1 MTLDPYD
8 LAEWAA
14 EVLTHR
20 LGREPHVA
28 AVVLGSGW
36 QRAADELG
44 TTRIEMRT
52 QELPAFSQPT
62 VTGHKGLIRSV
73 DIGGRRVLVLLGR
86 VHLYEGRSAAEV
98 VHPVRVAVLAG
109 CPVVVLTNAA
119 GGIDPAMSPRQ
130 TVLIRD
136 QINLTGTSPLA
147 GPPPPRQ
154 YAPRFVD
161 CTGLY
166 PAELRDLAREIDPSL
181 TEGVY
186 AGLAGPQYETPAEI
200 AMLARAGA
208 QLVGMSTTLEAVAA
222 KHLGAGVL
230 GVSLVTNHAAGVAP
244 GPIDHTEVL
253 EAGAAAA
260 PGLARL
266 IAGFV
271 ARL

>member
-8 LAEWAA
+8 LAEWGA

-44 TTRIEMRT
+44 TTKIEMPT

-208 QLVGMSTTLEAVAA
+208 QLVGMSTALEALAA
-222 KHLGAGVL
+222 KHLGARVL
-230 GVSLVTNHAAGVAP
+230 GVSLVTN
-244 GPIDHTEVL
+244 L
-253 EAGAAAA
+253 EAGAAAT